1 MLEALY
7 IIVVL
12 ALIGYAA
19 YLMLNRREK
28 LNIFDLNKDGQVN
41 KADAQVV
48 ADKAKKNVRKAV
60 NKTANK
66 VADKTKA
73 KSKAKTK

>member
-1 MLEALY
+1 MVVEVLLVGVAVAAVGF
-7 IIVVL
+7 IV
-12 ALIGYAA
+12 YK
-19 YLMLNRREK
+19 MLNDRNP
-28 LNIFDLNKDGQVN
+28 LDLNNDGEVN

-66 VADKTKA
+66 VANKTKA
-73 KSKAKTK
+73 KSKAAK